1 MERLRS
7 DFGNWSAYVD
17 TAPPVLLIRVT
28 PQFEEGFWTR
38 VARGAAST
46 MGAAIPPIKRLKP
59 DFHRMRVLCG
69 QTEVVPVHP
78 LKLEHRVTDED
89 TLVEGLYA
97 FAPGA
102 LNPDCATV
110 TLQISSVKDPKQADA
125 LVVPPEVIQQ
135 IWLELRNRF
144 GPLMP

>member
-1 MERLRS
+1 
-7 DFGNWSAYVD
+7 
-17 TAPPVLLIRVT
+17 
-28 PQFEEGFWTR
+28 
-38 VARGAAST
+38 
-46 MGAAIPPIKRLKP
+46 
-59 DFHRMRVLCG
+59 MRVLCG